1 MRFRFERHPV
11 HRRDEAVPFEQAAVA
26 VMNDFFQELEERL
39 LRHDVRSNPDK
50 TAALKGDLSG
60 WWSRRITADH
70 RLVDR
75 VAVQPGT
82 DQRIAIV
89 ACRHD
94 HS

>member
-1 MRFRFERHPV
+1 M
-11 HRRDEAVPFEQAAVA
+11 PFEQAAVA

-39 LRHDVRSNPDK
+39 LRHDVRSKPGK
-50 TAALKGDLSG
+50 TAALKGKLPG

-75 VAVQPGT
+75 VAGQPGT

-89 ACRHD
+89 TCRHH